1 MPAEKIISSI
11 LSESIPSSLQQLKTE
26 LTQELNSLV
35 NYSPTIGIMGKTG
48 AGKSSLCNALFQSTV
63 SQVSD
68 IGSGTCTAQRL
79 CLSVGKR
86 TLTLIDLPGIGESQQ
101 RDKAYQQLY
110 QQTLPELDLVI
121 WVLRADERA
130 WTSDETTYRF
140 LIEQCGYE
148 RSRFLFVLNQADKIE
163 PCREW
168 HLTYRQPSAT
178 QLHHLQQKI
187 TTVQQAFSPH
197 HPVISI
203 SAKEG
208 YQIHLFVELLI
219 RALPAN
225 ASSPTLRQLQSTH
238 RNTTVNTLA
247 RQDFGQSVCQLID
260 DVIDALPLA
269 SSLANNLVR
278 VKETVVY
285 AALAVWKWLF

>member
-11 LSESIPSSLQQLKTE
+11 LSESIPPSLHQLKTR
-26 LTQELNSLV
+26 LSQELNSLV

-48 AGKSSLCNALFQSTV
+48 AGKSSLCNALFQSKV
-63 SQVSD
+63 SRVSD
-68 IGSGTCTAQRL
+68 IGRGTQTAQRL

-101 RDKAYQQLY
+101 QDSAYQALY
-110 QQTLPELDLVI
+110 KQTLPELDLVI

-130 WTSDETTYRF
+130 WTSDEITYRF
-140 LIEQCGYE
+140 LVEQCGYE

-168 HLTYRQPSAT
+168 HSTYQQPSAT

-187 TTVQQAFSPH
+187 ITVQRAFSPH
-197 HPVISI
+197 HPVITI

-208 YQIHLFVELLI
+208 YQVPLFVELLI
-219 RALPAN
+219 RALPVN
-225 ASSPTLRQLQSTH
+225 ASSPTLKQLQSTH

-247 RQDFGQSVCQLID
+247 RQDFGQSVSQLID
-260 DVIDALPLA
+260 NVIDALPLA
-269 SSLANNLVR
+269 SSLANTLVR
-278 VKETVVY
+278 IKETVVY
-285 AALAVWKWLF
+285 AALSVWKWLF

>member
-11 LSESIPSSLQQLKTE
+11 LSESIPSSLQQLKTQ

-130 WTSDETTYRF
+130 WTSDEITYRF

-168 HLTYRQPSAT
+168 HLAYRQPSAT

-197 HPVISI
+197 HPVITI

-208 YQIHLFVELLI
+208 YQIPLFVELLI

-225 ASSPTLRQLQSTH
+225 ASSPTLKQLQSTH
-238 RNTTVNTLA
+238 RNTMVNTLA
-247 RQDFGQSVCQLID
+247 RQDFGQSVSQLID

-278 VKETVVY
+278 IKNTVVY